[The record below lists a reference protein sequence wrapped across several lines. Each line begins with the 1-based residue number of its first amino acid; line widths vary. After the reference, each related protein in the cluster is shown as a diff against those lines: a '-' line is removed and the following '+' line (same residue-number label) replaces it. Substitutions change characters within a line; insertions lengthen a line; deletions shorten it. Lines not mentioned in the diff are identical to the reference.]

1 MMQHPEQPDT
11 QQSAYLW
18 DGTGPVDLE
27 IATLERTLRP
37 LRHQPGAISWGKRT
51 PRRGAW
57 AFLGAAAVACL
68 ALFLVWQP
76 TPAPPVSSWAIA
88 GQEAERA
95 IRSGE
100 VLATGNDMSLRLHSA
115 EVGSLTIEP
124 NSRVRVLPPAHRGER
139 LSLEYGTLRAFI
151 WAPPAKFAVETP
163 SALAVDLGC
172 VYTLQTDR
180 RGNGELT
187 VEVGW
192 VALQK
197 GGTEAFIPAGA
208 RCRLRKDRGPGL
220 PVYSDAPEALQQGV
234 ARFEDHGQPLAAG
247 ALALARPKDAFT
259 LWHLIP
265 RTRGSEREAV
275 VARFRELVELPEA
288 MTQEDLLAAHSQTM
302 DTAWEA
308 LQLGSSQWWR
318 TWRQEW

>member
-1 MMQHPEQPDT
+1 MTQHPEPLDT
-11 QQSAYLW
+11 SRNSYLW

-27 IATLERTLRP
+27 IAALEQRLRP
-37 LRHQPGAISWGKRT
+37 LRYRAGAESWGERT
-51 PRRGAW
+51 YRRRPW
-57 AFLGAAAVACL
+57 ALLGAAAVACL
-68 ALFLVWQP
+68 ALLLVQQP
-76 TPAPPVSSWAIA
+76 SPAPPASSWAIA
-88 GQEAERA
+88 GEESKREV
-95 IRSGE
+95 RSGE
-100 VLATGNDMSLRLHSA
+100 VLATGNDVSLRLHSP
-115 EVGSLTIEP
+115 EVGSLTVEP
-124 NSRVRVLPPAHRGER
+124 NSRVRVLPRAVRGER

-172 VYTLQTDR
+172 AYTLQTDR
-180 RGNGELT
+180 RGDGQLT
-187 VEVGW
+187 VDVGW
-192 VALQK
+192 VALRK
-197 GGTEAFIPAGA
+197 DGSEAFIPAGA

-220 PVYSDAPEALQQGV
+220 PIYNDAPEALQQGI
-234 ARFEDHGQPLAAG
+234 ARFEDHGQPPAAG
-247 ALALARPKDAFT
+247 ALALARPKDALT

-275 VARFRELVELPEA
+275 VARFRELVELPET
-288 MTQEDLLAAHSQTM
+288 MSHEDLLAAQPRTM